1 MRLPALIFTATGNRD
16 AKRVMA
22 DCGRSLKRF
31 QTEWLDGYF
40 AHGGWSDGFYDWHP
54 CAVCGQTKLTSWQA
68 ETFKDEKVW
77 LCDDC
82 KEGWE
87 KQQQGET

>member
-1 MRLPALIFTATGNRD
+1 LDSPTEANDLCNSENQRCLSQNPANFKA
-16 AKRVMA
+16 V
-22 DCGRSLKRF
+22 
-31 QTEWLDGYF
+31 Y
-40 AHGGWSDGFYDWHP
+40 WSDGFYDWHL

-82 KEGWE
+82 KDAWE